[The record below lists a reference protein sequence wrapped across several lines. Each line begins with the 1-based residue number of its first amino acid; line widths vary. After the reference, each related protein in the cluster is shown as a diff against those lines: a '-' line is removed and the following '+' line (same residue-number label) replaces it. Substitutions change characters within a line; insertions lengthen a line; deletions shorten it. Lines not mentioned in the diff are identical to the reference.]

1 MKKDSLQGRSINLL
15 CAYAQ
20 VEQLTIAKI
29 IGDIIFHVLACH
41 GQPTTAT
48 VTFSDDE
55 ARHRFSSRL

>member
-41 GQPTTAT
+41 GQATTAT
-48 VTFSDDE
+48 VTFSDD
-55 ARHRFSSRL
+55 